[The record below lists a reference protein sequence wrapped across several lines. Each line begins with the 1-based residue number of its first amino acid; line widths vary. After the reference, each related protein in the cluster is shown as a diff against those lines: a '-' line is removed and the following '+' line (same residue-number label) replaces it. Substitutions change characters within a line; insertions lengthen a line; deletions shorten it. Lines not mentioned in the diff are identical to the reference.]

1 MTTAA
6 RFRWASLTVGI
17 ALFALTWSASDSV
30 AALPPMEGAAQ
41 TGAISLD
48 LGTAGRLA
56 LPGPSEGLCSLAL
69 PPREEER
76 IDKSKGDPACRAR
89 ASDVSQDR
97 PSRLEAALRSTT
109 VPQGV
114 GGRDTWSV
122 R

>member
-6 RFRWASLTVGI
+6 RFRWASLTIGI
-17 ALFALTWSASDSV
+17 ALFALTWGASDSV

-48 LGTAGRLA
+48 LGAAGQLA

-76 IDKSKGDPACRAR
+76 IDRAKEIQLAGPVR
-89 ASDVSQDR
+89 RTSRRTARRVSR
-97 PSRLEAALRSTT
+97 RR
-109 VPQGV
+109 
-114 GGRDTWSV
+114 
-122 R
+122 